1 MPEENNIEF
10 DATASVEKKSKPAKQ
25 TKPKLR
31 IDFDEPAKCF
41 DFSGGFKGDV
51 GENKKLFNKGDSV
64 EKMERNTVEFVANT
78 SRKAF
83 ATIEKEEEDNIK
95 ELVSRKYYPVKVVK
109 PETEEDMV
117 KSKLNL
123 I

>member
-1 MPEENNIEF
+1 MPEEDIVEP
-10 DATASVEKKSKPAKQ
+10 TTSVEKKSKPIAKQ
-25 TKPKLR
+25 SKPKLR
-31 IDFDEPAKCF
+31 IDFDEPAKSF

-64 EKMERNTVEFVANT
+64 EKMERNTIEFVANT

-95 ELVSRKYYPVKVVK
+95 ELVSRKYYPIKATK

-117 KSKLNL
+117 KSRLNL
-123 I
+123 V